1 MNKLFMVF
9 DVESV
14 GIQGIGYSVGWVI
27 IDRSGKELPN
37 SCGIVRSDYTKLPGT
52 AESHAWLKANTENP
66 AKYPCVASP
75 KIVRDQFWKAWMYWK
90 ERGATLVADCPWPVE
105 ARFLLE
111 CIADAPE
118 EREWQGPYP
127 LLDVASVRLAAG
139 LDPLGT
145 GDRLVNELPIHDPL
159 ADARQSAR
167 LFVEALE
174 KIEGPAVV
182 PAQVDPKWAEEVSS
196 KIQEWKSDPNFTPG
210 MATEYRM
217 NDKAKHASISTEEE
231 YAFNM
236 DIGGAINF
244 MRKERKVRRVGWADK
259 EAFVVLMTALKLP
272 PFSSQEPGAKVN
284 DRTAKYIGADTP
296 LDSQPYFVLGHAS
309 GVWQPGWTAST
320 QDLLATDWQVVP

>member
-52 AESHAWLKANTENP
+52 AESHAWLKANTEDP
-66 AKYPCVASP
+66 AKYPCVAST

-90 ERGATLVADCPWPVE
+90 ELGATLVADCPWPVE

-145 GDRLVNELPIHDPL
+145 DDRLVNELPIHDPL

-167 LFVEALE
+167 LFVEALD
-174 KIEGPAVV
+174 KIEGPAIGPVQNI
-182 PAQVDPKWAEEVSS
+182 P
-196 KIQEWKSDPNFTPG
+196 
-210 MATEYRM
+210 TEYRM
-217 NDKAKHASISTEEE
+217 NDKAKHAIISTEEE

-244 MRKERKVRRVGWADK
+244 MRKGRKVRRVGWADK

-284 DRTAKYIGADTP
+284 DRTANYIGVDTP

-320 QDLLATDWQVVP
+320 QDLLATDWQIVT